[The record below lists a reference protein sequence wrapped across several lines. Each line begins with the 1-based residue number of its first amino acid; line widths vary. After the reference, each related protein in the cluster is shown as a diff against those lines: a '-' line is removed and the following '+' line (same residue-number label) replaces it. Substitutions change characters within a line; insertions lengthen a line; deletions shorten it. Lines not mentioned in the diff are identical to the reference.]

1 MPGKKRKQH
10 VVESSAESE
19 EVTTTTTT
27 TTAVENE
34 TALNNA
40 ARKVFAEMRAIKQQK
55 QENNV
60 TKSKESSSKKG
71 KSKKS
76 NKKEKTGV
84 IYLGHIPH
92 GFYEEQMKS
101 FFSQFG
107 DVTRLKLAR
116 CKKTGRSKSYAHIEF
131 ESAEDA
137 SIVARTM
144 NGYILSGRVLVC
156 HTVAP
161 EKIHPDLSATS

>member
-1 MPGKKRKQH
+1 MPGKKRKH
-10 VVESSAESE
+10 VE
-19 EVTTTTTT
+19 EE
-27 TTAVENE
+27 TAKEDTITAENE
-34 TALNNA
+34 TALNSA

-76 NKKEKTGV
+76 KKKEKTGV

-116 CKKTGRSKSYAHIEF
+116 CKKTGRSKS
-131 ESAEDA
+131 
-137 SIVARTM
+137 
-144 NGYILSGRVLVC
+144 
-156 HTVAP
+156 
-161 EKIHPDLSATS
+161 